1 MDREKSIDDD
11 DTVSFCGSFS
21 GETFSSTRRRKLLA
35 PLNAPVHLDKLADK
49 LKGNAI
55 ALFEAHKS
63 DDRLETNKAI
73 RWNTSF
79 HQLRFVVCAM
89 AGFSFGAMIFLRYV
103 ITVAIL
109 RMVDQSALYAIAEHH
124 QHDANRTTI
133 GDLNHNNATSML
145 PTPSTI
151 ETIHEDNFGPGGEFL
166 WDNEIQQMI
175 MSWYMFAYTIP
186 QVPCTKLATM
196 IGARWAIPIFLS
208 TCIISN
214 ALTPMFAYFGWQW
227 VVFLRMLNGL
237 GASALL
243 PMMLIIIENWMPCD
257 EISLGLTYA
266 QVIQAS
272 LISLQP
278 LISGYL
284 CSIHWSYAFYVPCL
298 FATCFLIIWLIVI
311 TDKPE
316 KNKFISQKEL
326 DLICGYSA
334 SSTSK
339 IQTTKPP
346 QATTASST
354 TTITTKDPVIQN
366 PSIERQTSLPEVYIE
381 INTSKRELQRSVTN
395 QNESTLDY
403 HAKTV
408 PNINDT
414 TNDNLQQ
421 QQQVDQLQSN
431 IKLQTYDEDIPQAGL
446 IDILKVPVFYVYL
459 IMWSVYCG
467 SYSVFNFIM
476 PSYLQQFLKIG
487 ISHNGFYCALIQT
500 GCILSCLWP
509 HPCLYLLQTKFKLSL
524 TVARRITHLF
534 LCSVVALSWAY
545 VGLNHNN
552 QLVFFFISRCFHGS
566 NDIVATGTIMTNFSK
581 GGVTA
586 LAFSMINTV
595 GNLSVVFFSSLTG
608 YVLDHTNQSVGG
620 WSLIFML
627 GAACQILMMA
637 IYSTVIRSEPIDFP
651 QMKRKQL
658 QKEFAKQQQKQQVSI
673 KVA

>member
-1 MDREKSIDDD
+1 MDREKSIDD

-21 GETFSSTRRRKLLA
+21 GETFSSTRRRKLIT
-35 PLNAPVHLDKLADK
+35 PIKAPVHLDKLADK
-49 LKGNAI
+49 LKSNAI
-55 ALFEAHKS
+55 AVFEAHKS
-63 DDRLETNKAI
+63 GNGLNSDIDTI

-89 AGFSFGAMIFLRYV
+89 AGFAFGAMIFLRYV

-109 RMVDQSALYAIAEHH
+109 RMVDQSALYAIAE
-124 QHDANRTTI
+124 QHTSFDY
-133 GDLNHNNATSML
+133 NNATIGANSTLSPAITTTPPSMIA
-145 PTPSTI
+145 TP
-151 ETIHEDNFGPGGEFL
+151 ETIQDENFGPGGEFV

-186 QVPCTKLATM
+186 QVPCTKLATL
-196 IGARWAIPIFLS
+196 IGARWSIPMFLS
-208 TCIISN
+208 GCIISS
-214 ALTPMFAYFGWQW
+214 ALTPIFAYFGWQW
-227 VVFLRMLNGL
+227 VVFLRMINGL
-237 GASALL
+237 GASAIL

-284 CSIHWSYAFYVPCL
+284 CSIHWSYAFYVPCGV
-298 FATCFLIIWLIVI
+298 ASCFLIIWLIVI

-316 KNKFISQKEL
+316 KNRFISKKEL
-326 DLICGYSA
+326 DLICGYPA
-334 SSTSK
+334 SSPPT
-339 IQTTKPP
+339 QTTKTPT
-346 QATTASST
+346 ATPTAISR
-354 TTITTKDPVIQN
+354 N
-366 PSIERQTSLPEVYIE
+366 PSIEKQSSLAEVYVELATNKKE
-381 INTSKRELQRSVTN
+381 IR
-395 QNESTLDY
+395 
-403 HAKTV
+403 
-408 PNINDT
+408 
-414 TNDNLQQ
+414 QQ
-421 QQQVDQLQSN
+421 QQAINNNDSLDVVYRSDYDSSIDNSASNVKQLQSYEE
-431 IKLQTYDEDIPQAGL
+431 TIPQAGL

-459 IMWSVYCG
+459 VMWSVYCG

-509 HPCLYLLQTKFKLSL
+509 HPCLYMLQTKFKLSL

-534 LCSVVALSWAY
+534 LCSMVALSWAY
-545 VGLNHNN
+545 VGINHNN

-608 YVLDHTNQSVGG
+608 YVLDHTNQSVAG
-620 WSLIFML
+620 WTLIFML
-627 GAACQILMMA
+627 GSGCQLLMMT

-651 QMKRKQL
+651 EMKRKQR
-658 QKEFAKQQQKQQVSI
+658 QKEQEKRNKSGTQEM
-673 KVA
+673 